1 MKNEEQVITIS
12 TKTLFK
18 VVAFVVGAWVL
29 YFLRD
34 LVFSFFI
41 AVILASLIDPFAT
54 WCEKFK
60 IPRAVGVLFI
70 FGVLFGLVTLVISLL
85 VPILIDQS
93 AAFAG
98 SFGHLLEVVQTRLQS
113 LQISGAPIKVLEG
126 EGVSLG
132 QTLQNAG
139 GELFSTVREALR
151 SIFSF
156 VFVFVLTFYL
166 VIEDGIMKN
175 FLEFVAPP
183 KYRVKILELVRLMK
197 DRLGKWLRG
206 QMILSIS
213 IGILVYVG
221 LTILGVP
228 YAALLAVLAALLEAV
243 PYIGPTIA
251 ALPAIFLAL
260 AQHPESVIPAIMVGG
275 LFVVIQQIENHI
287 LVPKVM
293 QKAVGINPIA
303 SIISIVMGVKLGGIV
318 GGLIA
323 IPAVTALY
331 VCLEYFRNES

>member
-18 VVAFVVGAWVL
+18 VVGFVAGVWVL

-54 WCEKFK
+54 WCEKYK
-60 IPRAVGVLFI
+60 IPRAFGVLFI
-70 FGVLFGLVTLVISLL
+70 FGVLFGLLGLILSQL

-93 AAFAG
+93 SAFAG
-98 SFGHLLEVVQTRLQS
+98 SFGHLLESVTHRLQGIRIGGGS
-113 LQISGAPIKVLEG
+113 FPVLSG
-126 EGVSLG
+126 EGVSLT
-132 QTLQNAG
+132 QTLSQAS

-151 SIFSF
+151 SIFSII
-156 VFVFVLTFYL
+156 FVFVLTFYL
-166 VIEDGIMKN
+166 VIEDSMMKN

-183 KYRVKILELVRLMK
+183 KYRTKILELVHLIK
-197 DRLGKWLRG
+197 DKLGKWLRG
-206 QMILSIS
+206 QMILSVS

>member
-1 MKNEEQVITIS
+1 MKTEEQIITIS

-18 VVAFVVGAWVL
+18 VVAFVAGAWVL

-70 FGVLFGLVTLVISLL
+70 FGLLFGLLALVISLL

-98 SFGHLLEVVQTRLQS
+98 SFGHVLEVVQTRLQT
-113 LQISGAPIKVLEG
+113 LQLGGAPIKVLEG

-206 QMILSIS
+206 QMILSVS
-213 IGILVYVG
+213 VGILVYIG

-251 ALPAIFLAL
+251 SLPAIFISL

-275 LFVVIQQIENHI
+275 LFVVIQQVENHI

-331 VCLEYFRNES
+331 VCLEYFRSES